1 MVKQV
6 KMAVLGLVAV
16 SIAGAGIYLSQ
27 NASANYNELD
37 KANASSP
44 AAVTLC
50 ITPEAVS
57 IDKEVLTSDVL
68 NQAVLSND
76 LEKVKEILE
85 SGEVDINTADSLGIY
100 PLENAL
106 VFDNLEMIDLLM
118 QHDVDLTLETA
129 NGKTLQELG
138 RGSDSQAIQQLFN

>member
-27 NASANYNELD
+27 NALASYNELD

>member
-27 NASANYNELD
+27 NAAASYNELD

>member
-27 NASANYNELD
+27 NASASYNELD

-118 QHDVDLTLETA
+118 QQDVDLTLETA

>member
-27 NASANYNELD
+27 NESASYNELD